1 MKFVNEWI
9 RTIFRI
15 NEGRIGIMRKKEYK
29 RIVEIRN
36 TNDLEM
42 EESFEIDSDLNAFVS
57 SQN

>member
-1 MKFVNEWI
+1 
-9 RTIFRI
+9 
-15 NEGRIGIMRKKEYK
+15 MRKKEYK